1 MRFFRN
7 NWYWILGIIIC
18 LVVGVII
25 GVQRGQQQIAE
36 AGPITPDIAE
46 QTPDTAKSPP
56 PGELANLIWYDSPEE
71 AISYALKALRNN
83 PQTDG
88 TLLHADGA
96 RLHGVLGFAY
106 QRLGDYKTAWVHL
119 KKGQALTEQCL
130 SCCPSPDAD
139 TPPVEAVKHNDYSA
153 HITAIE
159 SGSPLIQQQRM
170 SRFTRDKAA
179 SYEELEGFLKW
190 AGAIMRDTPITTNN
204 FLAKELESHL
214 LGQKTT
220 FHPERITRA
229 FELMER
235 HKQSAGMRLLEQ
247 SDPPLAREVMCMF
260 NKKRGPG

>member
-7 NWYWILGIIIC
+7 NWYWILGIVIC
-18 LVVGVII
+18 LIVGSVII
-25 GVQRGQQQIAE
+25 VQRGQQQTAE
-36 AGPITPDIAE
+36 AGKITPDIAE
-46 QTPDTAKSPP
+46 QTPDTAKLTP

-71 AISYALKALRNN
+71 AIGYALKGLRNNN

-88 TLLHADGA
+88 A
-96 RLHGVLGFAY
+96 RLHAVLGFAY
-106 QRLGDYKTAWVHL
+106 QRLGNYKTAWVHL

-130 SCCPSPDAD
+130 SCCPDPGKG
-139 TPPVEAVKHNDYSA
+139 TPHVEVTEHYDYSA

-159 SGSPLIQQQRM
+159 SGRPLIQRQRM
-170 SRFTRDKAA
+170 ARSSHDKAA
-179 SYEELEGFLKW
+179 AFEELNAFLEW

-214 LGQKTT
+214 LGQKTM

-235 HKQSAGMRLLEQ
+235 HKQSNGMRLLQQ
-247 SDPPLAREVMCMF
+247 SDPPLASEVLRLL

>member
-7 NWYWILGIIIC
+7 NWFWILGIVIC
-18 LVVGVII
+18 LIVGNVII
-25 GVQRGQQQIAE
+25 VQRGQQAAE
-36 AGPITPDIAE
+36 TGPITPDIAE
-46 QTPDTAKSPP
+46 QTPDTAKLQS

-71 AISYALKALRNN
+71 AIGYALKGLRDNN
-83 PQTDG
+83 SHP
-88 TLLHADGA
+88 DGA
-96 RLHGVLGFAY
+96 RLHAVLGFAY

-130 SCCPSPDAD
+130 SCCPSPGEG
-139 TPPVEAVKHNDYSA
+139 TPRVEVVEHYDYSA
-153 HITAIE
+153 HITSIE
-159 SGSPLIQQQRM
+159 SGRPLIQRQRTARS
-170 SRFTRDKAA
+170 SRDNTAA
-179 SYEELEGFLKW
+179 FEELEGFLKW

-235 HKQSAGMRLLEQ
+235 HKQSNGMPLLQQ
-247 SDPPLAREVMCMF
+247 SDPPLAREVMRMF
-260 NKKRGPG
+260 NKKRSKG

>member
-18 LVVGVII
+18 LIVGSII
-25 GVQRGQQQIAE
+25 IVQRGQQQTAE
-36 AGPITPDIAE
+36 AGPI
-46 QTPDTAKSPP
+46 TPDTAKSPP
-56 PGELANLIWYDSPEE
+56 PGELASLIWYDSPEK
-71 AISYALKALRNN
+71 AISYALKGLRNN
-83 PQTDG
+83 NSHPDSAH
-88 TLLHADGA
+88 LHA
-96 RLHGVLGFAY
+96 VLGFAY

-130 SCCPSPDAD
+130 SCCPSPGEGSL
-139 TPPVEAVKHNDYSA
+139 PVEVAKHYDYSA

-159 SGSPLIQQQRM
+159 SGRPLIQRQRELR
-170 SRFTRDKAA
+170 SSVDDAVAFT
-179 SYEELEGFLKW
+179 ELDAFLQW

-229 FELMER
+229 FELMEQ
-235 HKQSAGMRLLEQ
+235 HKQSKGMRLLQQ
-247 SDPPLAREVMCMF
+247 SDPPLAREVLRMF
-260 NKKRGPG
+260 NKKRSKG

>member
-83 PQTDG
+83 PQTDA

-130 SCCPSPDAD
+130 SCCPSPGEG
-139 TPPVEAVKHNDYSA
+139 TPHVEVVEHYDYSA

-159 SGSPLIQQQRM
+159 SGRPLVQRQRM
-170 SRFTRDKAA
+170 ARSSRDKAA
-179 SYEELEGFLKW
+179 SFEELDAFLEW
-190 AGAIMRDTPITTNN
+190 AGAIMRDTPIATNN

-235 HKQSAGMRLLEQ
+235 HKQSKGMRLLQQ